1 MRVCVKSVDKD
12 ILSAIRGGIMIKKKS
27 DKAPRVWTNKFGA
40 EEYEARMKNAYY
52 AEMED
57 GDKEV
62 FEAIDEEV
70 AELERAQ
77 GKHYVYLTADLYR
90 KLEYAFKRR
99 MSIQAAMSYCNIRR
113 TKMDKLFRKYTKL
126 REQVEMW
133 KGFVEAAASENIAAA
148 IVDGKDL
155 DTSKWYKERIDR
167 TDFGKTVDV
176 NVNGNVTHD
185 HQMNVKK
192 ALEIREMLLGGANED
207 KAAKAIEVKAE
218 VVESKVLESNG

>member
-1 MRVCVKSVDKD
+1 M
-12 ILSAIRGGIMIKKKS
+12 KKKKRGA
-27 DKAPRVWTNKFGA
+27 DYVPKVWPNKFGA
-40 EEYEARMKNAYY
+40 EEYACRMKNPFY

-70 AELERAQ
+70 AEMERAQ
-77 GKHYVYLTADLYR
+77 NKHLVYLTADLYR

-113 TKMDKLFRKYTKL
+113 TKMDKLFKKYTKL

-133 KGFVEAAASENIAAA
+133 KGYVEAAASENIAAA

-176 NVNGNVTHD
+176 NVNGSVTHS
-185 HQMNVKK
+185 HEMNVKK

-207 KAAKAIEVKAE
+207 KRERVE
-218 VVESKVLESNG
+218 VVEAEFVEVKDGEG